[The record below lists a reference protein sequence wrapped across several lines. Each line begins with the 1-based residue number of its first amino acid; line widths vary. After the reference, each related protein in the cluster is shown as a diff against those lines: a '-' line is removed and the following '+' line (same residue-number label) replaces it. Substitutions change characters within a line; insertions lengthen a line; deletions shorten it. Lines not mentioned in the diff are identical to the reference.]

1 SYDALGP
8 HREFA
13 RRFAEGIGKL
23 AGNTPGDRRKKTIR
37 LTVRLSEAVRL
48 AGKKRKADKTLKK
61 SKGKGRSGKAK
72 IVKKDSTKDKGKYF
86 HYNKDEYRKR
96 KCNDYLT
103 KKAKHKLGEG

>member
-1 SYDALGP
+1 MHWDLTGSSLGDSLK
-8 HREFA
+8 
-13 RRFAEGIGKL
+13 GSGSS
-23 AGNTPGDRRKKTIR
+23 PGDRRKKTIR
-37 LTVRLSEAVRL
+37 LTVRLSEAVGL

-86 HYNKDEYRKR
+86 HYNKDGYRKR
-96 KCNDYLT
+96 KCNDYLA